1 MRRALAIAAV
11 ALAAAACGT
20 TGTTSSSTTSSSTTS
35 SSSSSSSS
43 SGLPDSTTSLLEPA
57 IVQKAN
63 KSITAQGGGDHV
75 TSAQCIHAAGTSW
88 TCYLKGSN
96 GPADVTVIAVTVAA
110 DGQSFISTGQY
121 DQVGRSHP
129 APQQRA
135 VAAEAEHDKL
145 RRLVTRPTSL
155 DVDDWDDGHKLGGL
169 VPGEDPLALVEGGW

>member
-43 SGLPDSTTSLLEPA
+43 SAATGFNDESVLEPA
-57 IVQKAN
+57 VVQKAN
-63 KSITAQGGGDHV
+63 ESITAQGGGDHV

-110 DGQSFISTGQY
+110 DGQSFISTGQI
-121 DQVGRSHP
+121 
-129 APQQRA
+129 
-135 VAAEAEHDKL
+135 
-145 RRLVTRPTSL
+145 RP
-155 DVDDWDDGHKLGGL
+155 GG
-169 VPGEDPLALVEGGW
+169 P